1 MTVDI
6 SLLNGLVQTHN
17 KKYLPT
23 QQSKNVSATQCLG
36 SISYYRSTKPIGSNT
51 YLGLM
56 RIKKCQQMHPM
67 AKKSYGFSF
76 ESPTQLVFLVPH
88 RSFWSATRE
97 SGRRQAAWVATGLL
111 FCQDACPPKGQHQSK
126 HASHKPNEI
135 PSDIDQQNVK
145 LIVGIDESRIDKSAT
160 H

>member
-56 RIKKCQQMHPM
+56 RIKNVNRCIQWQKNRMDFH
-67 AKKSYGFSF
+67 SNRRRNLSF
-76 ESPTQLVFLVPH
+76 LC
-88 RSFWSATRE
+88 R
-97 SGRRQAAWVATGLL
+97 TGL
-111 FCQDACPPKGQHQSK
+111 FGVPPGKAGEDRPLGSRRVCYSAKMPAHRE
-126 HASHKPNEI
+126 ASIN
-135 PSDIDQQNVK
+135 PSMQAI
-145 LIVGIDESRIDKSAT
+145 SPMRSPAT
-160 H
+160 